1 MSGAMKDG
9 VKPSYRRTRTVVTQT
24 IPVANFVMNK
34 RMNEML
40 IYTELKNLF
49 KTLTPLEVAAA
60 QLVTAEHELL
70 KAETGVEYASALV
83 TFNKTQIKRLRAY
96 ISAKADE
103 VSE

>member
-1 MSGAMKDG
+1 
-9 VKPSYRRTRTVVTQT
+9 
-24 IPVANFVMNK
+24 MN
-34 RMNEML
+34 L
-40 IYTELKNLF
+40 YTELKEVF
-49 KTLTPLEVAAA
+49 KLPSPIEVAAK
-60 QLVTAEHELL
+60 QLATAELELL

>member
-1 MSGAMKDG
+1 MNL
-9 VKPSYRRTRTVVTQT
+9 YR
-24 IPVANFVMNK
+24 
-34 RMNEML
+34 
-40 IYTELKNLF
+40 ELKAMF
-49 KTLTPLEVAAA
+49 KMPSPIEVAAA
-60 QLVTAEHELL
+60 QLATAELELL